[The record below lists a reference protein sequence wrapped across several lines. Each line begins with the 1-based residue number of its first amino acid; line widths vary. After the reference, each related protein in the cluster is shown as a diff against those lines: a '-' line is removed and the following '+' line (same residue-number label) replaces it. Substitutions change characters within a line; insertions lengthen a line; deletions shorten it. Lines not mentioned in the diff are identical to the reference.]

1 MSNEVRDI
9 DIENGTYYFFSDI
22 INIEN
27 FEPKI
32 LKQMKINP
40 KMLFA
45 ILDM

>member
-9 DIENGTYYFFSDI
+9 DIKNRACYFFNDI

-32 LKQMKINP
+32 LK
-40 KMLFA
+40 
-45 ILDM
+45 